1 MRILITTALATAM
14 LFVSAATAS
23 AVSFT
28 FGPAVGASGP
38 GGTILPGD
46 NVSID
51 LFFDTETENLQAFF
65 LQVNHAGTTASS
77 AAVEPFLFVG
87 GVVGTPLGAPVPNS
101 AAGGNATGQFVITVG
116 APGSFNPGSG
126 DVKFGSINLVN
137 VAAGTISI
145 DISEAGGAVGG
156 PGGQDLVAAGLVTF
170 DSITVVPE
178 PTTALLVGLGLVG
191 LGVAGRRK

>member
-1 MRILITTALATAM
+1 M

-28 FGPAVGASGP
+28 FGAPVGATGP

-46 NVSID
+46 SVTMD

-65 LQVNHAGTTASS
+65 LQVNHAGTVAS
-77 AAVEPFLFVG
+77 AAAIEPFIFVG

-116 APGSFNPGSG
+116 APGSFAPGSG
-126 DVKFGSINLVN
+126 LVKFGSISLDT
-137 VAAGTISI
+137 VAAGTLSI